1 VWLLCILSTPQIMSS
16 ITVASVSNFQLQSP
30 LVCLPAEIKHI
41 IFRQCFTAD
50 EAIADPTICSKTE
63 SSPISSLGVALLQT
77 CRRLYFEADRHHLF
91 SQNTF
96 RFTTVDSTRTF
107 LKSLDEDHRQSIQDI
122 EIDVRKVHSNDSD
135 FDLEWVRY
143 LDWNSTS
150 GTLNTDVSNL
160 KTLRLNFESWPRIP
174 MFRTELWS
182 LLREMLS
189 DVRGLERIVVVGAS
203 KGQAMARRDPWSPAH
218 YVGAEDVELNDLIP
232 RMSRCVEGSDDAK
245 VIRWVRND
253 GKLYLEVV
261 SKAHLAKHINGNW
274 IGSSASPPATEP
286 WPMNGSCSLVD
297 YANRRSN
304 VQDPMAKS
312 FSPNV
317 VG

>member
-1 VWLLCILSTPQIMSS
+1 MSP
-16 ITVASVSNFQLQSP
+16 ITVASVTNFQLQSP
-30 LVCLPAEIKHI
+30 LVSLPAEIKHI

-50 EAIADPTICSKTE
+50 NAIADPTICTKSESK
-63 SSPISSLGVALLQT
+63 PISSLGVALLQT
-77 CRRLYFEADRHHLF
+77 CRRLYFEADRRHLF

-96 RFTTVDSTRTF
+96 RFTTVDIAKLF
-107 LKSLDEDHRQSIQDI
+107 FKPLDDDNRQSIHDI
-122 EIDVRKVHSNDSD
+122 EIDVRKVHSDDSD
-135 FDLEWVRY
+135 LDLEWVQY

-150 GTLNTDVSNL
+150 GSLNTDVSNL

-218 YVGAEDVELNDLIP
+218 YIGTEDAELNDLIP
-232 RMSRCVEGSDDAK
+232 RMSKCVTGTDDAK

-253 GKLYLEVV
+253 GKLYLEVM
-261 SKAHLAKHINGNW
+261 SQSHLLRHVDGNW
-274 IGSSASPPATEP
+274 VGHSTPPSSTEP
-286 WPMNGSCSLVD
+286 WPANGSCSLAQ
-297 YANRRSN
+297 YENRKSN
-304 VQDPMAKS
+304 MQDPAAKS
-312 FSPNV
+312 FSPNA

>member
-1 VWLLCILSTPQIMSS
+1 
-16 ITVASVSNFQLQSP
+16 
-30 LVCLPAEIKHI
+30 
-41 IFRQCFTAD
+41 
-50 EAIADPTICSKTE
+50 
-63 SSPISSLGVALLQT
+63 
-77 CRRLYFEADRHHLF
+77 
-91 SQNTF
+91 
-96 RFTTVDSTRTF
+96 
-107 LKSLDEDHRQSIQDI
+107 
-122 EIDVRKVHSNDSD
+122 VRSDDSD
-135 FDLEWVRY
+135 FDLEWVQY

-150 GTLNTDVSNL
+150 DSLNTDVPNL

-189 DVRGLERIVVVGAS
+189 DVRGLKRIVVVGAS

-245 VIRWVRND
+245 VIRWVRSD

-261 SKAHLAKHINGNW
+261 SQAHLLKHVDGNW
-274 IGSSASPPATEP
+274 VGLSAPPPSTEP
-286 WPMNGSCSLVD
+286 WPVNDSCSLAD
-297 YANRRSN
+297 YEKRKSN
-304 VQDPMAKS
+304 VQDPATKS
-312 FSPNV
+312 FSPNA